1 MAFNIDS
8 SVFRQTQKSGLRP
21 TDPRAFT
28 ASASGLYQL
37 GQSIQDVGQM
47 GVQYASAQQALHN
60 DNLKVQGEQKFTKFM
75 QKGLLDAEFGELQA
89 DGTRKLPDVV
99 QMGPQAI
106 KRMTAEQKKLL
117 KGIPALRK
125 AGFLKTTNAQILAA
139 NGKLAGLANG
149 RVKKASQGL
158 DIDFKNDYLSY
169 AGQLNPE
176 ELERGTQNYER
187 RLARGA
193 LSGVYDPADVA
204 KLRDVFR
211 EDVADTVE
219 NHKTAVMFSGKFT
232 TADVEQRAQ
241 EIAANLDLN
250 PKEKDARQTA
260 LWENSMRITRQR
272 QTALEAVAKA
282 KSEEQR
288 INLFSMY
295 VSDRLNPDGTKGP
308 QQNDLDTAIKNGL
321 RHAPTI
327 KTVQKDINDNKAKA
341 ELGLEDNSPAQG
353 YLNDLEKLKFK
364 ALSNNWTAPQLLDHI
379 NVLKKKVNEEYVND
393 KTRKL
398 TKRELGEINKE
409 SNDIL
414 EGFRSE
420 GRRNLDASK
429 VEAEKML
436 KRLFGGSDQFADKYN
451 SKRNEL
457 LADTILS
464 ANILIER
471 GVDATIA
478 VEKVRVLATTVEAE
492 GITEFKAD
500 KFDLI
505 LDKAR
510 RGKLSPDDR
519 FILEAMTTRQT
530 KRNPPAKKSKE

>member
-1 MAFNIDS
+1 MAIDYS
-8 SVFRQTQKSGLRP
+8 TFQQTKKSGLRQ
-21 TDPRAFT
+21 TDSRAFT
-28 ASASGLYQL
+28 ASAEGLARL
-37 GQSIQDVGQM
+37 GESMQDVGQM

-75 QKGLLDAEFGELQA
+75 QKNLLNAEFGELQA

-99 QMGPQAI
+99 QMGPKAI
-106 KRMTAEQKKLL
+106 KRMTTEQQKLL

-139 NGKLAGLANG
+139 NGKLAGLANT
-149 RVKKASQGL
+149 RVKKDSQGL

-176 ELERGTQNYER
+176 ELARGTQNYER

-219 NHKTAVMFSGKFT
+219 NHKTAVMFSGSFT

-308 QQNDLDTAIKNGL
+308 QQNDLDEAIKNGL
-321 RHAPTI
+321 RHASTI

-353 YLNDLEKLKFK
+353 YLNDLGKLKFK
-364 ALSNNWTAPQLLDHI
+364 ALSKNWTAPQLLDHI
-379 NVLKKKVNEEYVND
+379 NVLKKKVNEEYIND
-393 KTRKL
+393 RNKML
-398 TKRELGEINKE
+398 TKRELGEINKA

-429 VEAEKML
+429 IEAEKTL
-436 KRLFGGSDQFADKYN
+436 TRLFGGSDQFADKWN
-451 SKRNEL
+451 SNRNEL
-457 LADTILS
+457 LTDTILS

-471 GVDATIA
+471 GEDATIA
-478 VEKVRVLATTVEAE
+478 VEKVRVLATSRESE
-492 GITEFKAD
+492 GIQTFSAD
-500 KFDLI
+500 KFESI

-530 KRNPPAKKSKE
+530 NRNTPDKKSKE